1 MNQIHYG
8 DNLQLLQRLE
18 GNSVDLIYLDPPF
31 NTGDTFSAKSG
42 HGSVRAYEDIF
53 FWDDDDWDALY
64 ELADDQP
71 LHGLLT
77 ALVNTLRDRSKEDAK
92 LAAFLVFITRRLV
105 ELRRVLK
112 PSGSI
117 YLHVDP
123 RTSHYVKLIMDQI
136 FGSQNFVNEI
146 VWCYDTAGRSRSYFN
161 KKHDVILMYGKTSNR
176 LFNECRV
183 PRKNLT
189 DDWESWYP
197 LIDSDGRRYQIDG
210 KGYKYYA
217 DAGRL
222 ANDWWDDLRAIHATR
237 DPERTGYPT
246 QKPMALLERIIK
258 ASSNEDDIVLD
269 PFMGSGT
276 TLHAAASLGR
286 QFVGFDQSMVAFSFC
301 AERLRDAGIVA
312 QMHGVPTSLDA
323 VTDLKAQSQREFEA
337 WVAWQ
342 ACAKPVDD
350 KTKRRLVGVRGSTAY
365 LATTDVPPTTRDVNA
380 LAQRMKQVKASKGV
394 LVCFDDPTDPN
405 VIAQMTYH
413 GLEVMTLSDLM
424 NKFSQRAQ
432 ATGYARQMEL
442 V

>member
-42 HGSVRAYEDIF
+42 HGSVKAYEDIF
-53 FWDDDDWDALY
+53 FWDDNDWDALY
-64 ELADDQP
+64 ELSEDQP

-77 ALVNTLRDRSKEDAK
+77 ALVNTLRNRSKEDAK

-117 YLHVDP
+117 YLHLDH

-136 FGSQNFVNEI
+136 FGADQCRNEI
-146 VWCYDTAGRSRSYFN
+146 LWCYSGPARATRYFA
-161 KKHDVILMYGKTSNR
+161 KKHDSILFYSKSDKYTFNVQRTPYDPLTIERRRHAETTKGGIKFQGMSEEALNAGKALSN
-176 LFNECRV
+176 
-183 PRKNLT
+183 
-189 DDWESWYP
+189 
-197 LIDSDGRRYQIDG
+197 
-210 KGYKYYA
+210 
-217 DAGRL
+217 
-222 ANDWWDDLRAIHATR
+222 WWDDIPSGGQISRNELV
-237 DPERTGYPT
+237 GYPT
-246 QKPMALLERIIK
+246 QKPLKLLERIIK
-258 ASSNEDDIVLD
+258 ASSNEGDIVLD

-312 QMHGVPTSLDA
+312 QMNGVPTSIDA

-342 ACAKPVDD
+342 ACSKPVDD

-394 LVCFDDPTDPN
+394 LVCFDDPTDPD

-424 NKFSQRAQ
+424 DKFSQRAQ
-432 ATGYARQMEL
+432 ATGFARQMEL